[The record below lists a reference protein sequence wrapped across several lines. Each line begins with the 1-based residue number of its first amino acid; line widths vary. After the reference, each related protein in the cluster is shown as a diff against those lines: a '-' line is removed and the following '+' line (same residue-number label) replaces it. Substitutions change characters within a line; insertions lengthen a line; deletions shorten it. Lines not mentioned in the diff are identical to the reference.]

1 MSENII
7 CRMDA
12 SIKKTMAEVGRILEN
27 DFHIELNKKEKILE
41 GYFSEGFLPEWYY
54 YSNTPDTLAHHIYML
69 TQFLN
74 ANSGM
79 ISTVATHSSLNYRR
93 QATKVYLN

>member
-1 MSENII
+1 MGNVSLHLSKSKFLSKEYKTSENII

-54 YSNTPDTLAHHIYML
+54 YSNTPDTLAHHIYICSHS
-69 TQFLN
+69 FL
-74 ANSGM
+74 M
-79 ISTVATHSSLNYRR
+79 QTV
-93 QATKVYLN
+93 K